1 MPEHKQHDVVILG
14 GGLAGLTLAL
24 QLRGQFQDLDIV
36 VIERRPHPVTEGA
49 HKVGESTVEIGAHYF
64 SETLGLR
71 GHLDA
76 AHIRKFGFRFFWS
89 EGREDLENVTE
100 LGVAEVMPTPTWQID
115 RGIFENYLGER
126 VSASGITLH
135 TGASVRGVDLGEA
148 GAAHRVRA
156 TVDGAEREFTTR
168 WVIDAA
174 GRASILKR
182 KLGLAEP
189 NAHDVNAVWFRI
201 DDRLSVD
208 DWIEDVAWGQ
218 RCSPPERW
226 RSTSHLC
233 GPGYWVWLIPL
244 GCGAHSV
251 GIVCDAK
258 MHPLERMNTFER
270 ALEWLREFQPLVAR
284 HCESRADK
292 LMDFLFLRHFSH
304 NCKQVFSGDRWALTG
319 EAGVFLDPFYS
330 PGSDFIA
337 IANTYICELIRL
349 DRAGQPLGPYARIYE
364 QVFFSFFENTMSL
377 YQDQYPI
384 FGDAEVM
391 AAKVIWD
398 YAYYWGILCQLTFQ
412 QRLADIALLGKMRTE
427 LAEAAELNRDMQAF
441 FRRWYALNS
450 RPNAAVMWDQG
461 KLDWFL
467 EMNSTLTDTLDDEGL
482 VARLRDNVVLMRNLA
497 ATMVA
502 QALANCPGV
511 DFTGLPDHATDATPL
526 FVQPERQEAV
536 GV

>member
-1 MPEHKQHDVVILG
+1 MAEHPQHDVVILG

-24 QLRGQFQDLDIV
+24 QLRGQFPDLDIV
-36 VIERRPHPVTEGA
+36 VIERRAHPVAEAA

-64 SETLGLR
+64 AETLGLR
-71 GHLDA
+71 EHLDT

-100 LGVAEVMPTPTWQID
+100 LGVSQVMPEPTWQLD

-126 VSASGITLH
+126 VMAAGVTLL
-135 TGASVRGVDLGEA
+135 TGASVRGVDLGQN
-148 GAAHRVRA
+148 GAAHCVRA
-156 TVDGAEREFTTR
+156 LVNGAEREFTTR
-168 WVIDAA
+168 WVVDAA

-182 KLGLAEP
+182 KLDLSES

-201 DDRLSVD
+201 NDRLSVD
-208 DWIEDVAWGQ
+208 DWIKDVEWGQ

-233 GPGYWVWLIPL
+233 GAGYWVWLIPL
-244 GCGAHSV
+244 GSGAHSV

-258 MHPLERMNTFER
+258 MHPIERMNSFER
-270 ALEWLREFQPLVAR
+270 ALEWLHEFQPLVAR
-284 HCESRADK
+284 HCEARADK
-292 LMDFLFLRHFSH
+292 LMDFMFLRHFSH

-337 IANTYICELIRL
+337 IANTYICELIKL
-349 DRAGQPLGPYARIYE
+349 DRAGQPMGPYARIYE

-377 YQDQYPI
+377 YQDQYEI

-398 YAYYWGILCQLTFQ
+398 YTYYWGILCQITFQ
-412 QRLADIALLGKMRTE
+412 QRLADIALLGKVRDK
-427 LAEAAELNRDMQAF
+427 LFEAAALNREMQAF

-467 EMNSTLTDTLDDEGL
+467 EMNATLSDRLDEQQL
-482 VARLRDNVVLMRNLA
+482 IARIEANVETMRNLS

-502 QALANCPGV
+502 QALSGCPTI
-511 DFTGLPDHATDATPL
+511 DYSGLPDHETTATPI
-526 FVQPERQEAV
+526 FPPHAV
-536 GV
+536 TA